1 MFKVFAVFAFVRVS
15 CVYGHSQK
23 KSLYTKI
30 NHTKK
35 SLGYIDM
42 HECVC
47 ETENGRMGKRH
58 RTREGGRGGGGGV
71 DGKRDE

>member
-1 MFKVFAVFAFVRVS
+1 
-15 CVYGHSQK
+15 
-23 KSLYTKI
+23 
-30 NHTKK
+30 
-35 SLGYIDM
+35 M